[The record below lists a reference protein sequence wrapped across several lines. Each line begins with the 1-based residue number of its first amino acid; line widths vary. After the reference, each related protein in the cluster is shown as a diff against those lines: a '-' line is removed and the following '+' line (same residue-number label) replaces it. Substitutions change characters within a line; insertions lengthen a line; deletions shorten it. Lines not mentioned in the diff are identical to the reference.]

1 MPLSN
6 LAYSDVRRENRDE
19 VHHRTRGQ
27 TADGGT
33 IQLLLVNTS
42 TGGFMAR
49 CDASLQPGDTIEV
62 TLPRLGQ
69 RSAVV
74 RWALGGRIGCE
85 YGTAI
90 PLASYYELL
99 AALLRQQ

>member
-19 VHHRTRGQ
+19 VHYRARGQ
-27 TADGGT
+27 ASDGAVL
-33 IQLLLVNTS
+33 QLLLVNAS

-49 CDASLQPGDTIEV
+49 CEAALTPGDRIEI
-62 TLPRLGQ
+62 TLPQLG
-69 RSAVV
+69 RRTAIV

-85 YGTAI
+85 YEQAI
-90 PLASYYELL
+90 PLARYYELL
-99 AALLRQQ
+99 GVLLKQ